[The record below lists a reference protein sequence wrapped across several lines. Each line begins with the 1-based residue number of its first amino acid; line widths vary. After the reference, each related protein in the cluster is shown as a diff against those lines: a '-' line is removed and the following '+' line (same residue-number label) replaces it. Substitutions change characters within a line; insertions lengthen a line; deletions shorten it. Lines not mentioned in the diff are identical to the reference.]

1 MLARGC
7 FFLIFQQANAI
18 QGAVFRAQGSAK
30 ILLSHYINKLF
41 RTFRSAHRPE
51 TAPYATSHYY
61 NMIIHTYH
69 PPVKKILFK

>member
-30 ILLSHYINKLF
+30 ILLSGISGNCS
-41 RTFRSAHRPE
+41 RTISMYFSEVTTHIFSLGQTPSNRSAV
-51 TAPYATSHYY
+51 
-61 NMIIHTYH
+61 N
-69 PPVKKILFK
+69 